1 MPLSVGWVH
10 TYNGDE
16 SEIIPGA
23 TSSLPTLDEARAT
36 QHGPDLMVSQH
47 TPTAPRARLHDA
59 MRTRETVTIRDA
71 DRGRSQRWQTFVKV
85 SAQPINATEQRQ
97 VVNEEWLVQHMPN
110 LDRPW
115 LAELEKGQQEH
126 LEVVKRKEESGMEK
140 FEVSVVDESST
151 DR

>member
-1 MPLSVGWVH
+1 
-10 TYNGDE
+10 
-16 SEIIPGA
+16 
-23 TSSLPTLDEARAT
+23 
-36 QHGPDLMVSQH
+36 
-47 TPTAPRARLHDA
+47 